1 MEISM
6 LSFKL
11 SIDKSNIALEQQLL
25 QLVTEHSMAPYY
37 HELCMYFGRNI
48 DESLYNSMKSANE
61 KEIQERKEVI
71 EEKKKN
77 GSEDDVLDLLM
88 SLVGFFPFLDI
99 QGHYYYEIGDK
110 SNAVDTY
117 KSCLEYKM
125 SLNLKMDI
133 WMYILDVYLFHQSQI
148 EFGQTLKIV
157 QKMVDENGDW
167 EHRNRLNVF
176 FLFYYYYIQIYLGVY
191 GMMNGDYEK
200 VANLYAKAIPTFTT
214 FSVFSFNDLIRYAI
228 VTGIMHL
235 SRSSIKQYLVSVSD
249 VEIALFEMPVLKQ
262 LLYSFDEC
270 RYHDFFLSLLDLE
283 GILLSD
289 PYLRPNASK
298 IIGVLRLKAYQQ
310 FLDSFKWYSLLN

>member
-37 HELCMYFGRNI
+37 RELCMYFGRNI
-48 DESLYNSMKSANE
+48 DESLYNSLKSAND

-88 SLVGFFPFLDI
+88 SLVDFISFLDI

-167 EHRNRLNVF
+167 DHRNRLNVF

-310 FLDSFKWYSLLN
+310 FLDSFKWYSL